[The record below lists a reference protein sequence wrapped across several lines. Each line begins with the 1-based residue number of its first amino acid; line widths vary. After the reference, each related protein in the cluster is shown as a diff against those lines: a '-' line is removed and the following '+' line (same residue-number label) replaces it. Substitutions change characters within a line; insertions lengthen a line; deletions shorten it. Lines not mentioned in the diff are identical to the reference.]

1 MTQIP
6 SEARTSPESELAAVV
21 AEALELAD
29 AQLVI
34 NKSLAPFVFM
44 LDADGTIHRG
54 EVPKEIQGTM
64 PPDPLLSVKLT
75 VDLFSGH
82 AENLLAMVA
91 VLDPQAGKNEDTLH
105 LWAEHRNGISQ
116 IIRVDFTR
124 KKFLKHPT
132 FSEPRT
138 EAQDA
143 HVWTGEAPATAGE
156 WWHEGLSEQA
166 IQDVFDLVGAAVPF
180 AQEQLGKNGSL
191 APYGVTTD
199 RMGEIA
205 HHMAYQEA
213 NENDDVDAVESLQ
226 LMAQGFR
233 QELESLRGTCVISDV
248 RLTPSNGEGVA
259 VDALRLHIEHTEGL
273 SMLLLKPYEIDEQSQ
288 TVAFGETAVLPTP
301 AQVWS
306 A

>member
-21 AEALELAD
+21 AEALKLAD

-34 NKSLAPFVFM
+34 NKSFAPFVFM
-44 LDADGTIHRG
+44 LDTDGSVHRG

-75 VDLFSGH
+75 IDLFSGH

-105 LWAEHRNGISQ
+105 LWAEHRSGISQ

-132 FSEPRT
+132 MSDPRV
-138 EAQDA
+138 EAQQPY
-143 HVWTGEAPATAGE
+143 VWADGAAPAEE

-180 AQEQLGKNGSL
+180 GQDQLGKNGSL

-199 RMGEIA
+199 LTGEIA
-205 HHMAYQEA
+205 HHMSYQEPT
-213 NENDDVDAVESLQ
+213 EDDEVDSEESLQ
-226 LMAQGFR
+226 LLTDGFR
-233 QELESLRGTCVISDV
+233 QGIQSLRGTCVISDV

-259 VDALRLHIEHTEGL
+259 FDALRLHIEHTEGL
-273 SMLLLKPYEIDEQSQ
+273 SMLLLKPYEIDEQSR
-288 TVAFGETAVLPTP
+288 TVAFGETAVMPTP
-301 AQVWS
+301 ARVWS

>member
-6 SEARTSPESELAAVV
+6 SEDRTSPESELAAVV
-21 AEALELAD
+21 AEALKLAD

-34 NKSLAPFVFM
+34 NKSFAPFVFM
-44 LDADGTIHRG
+44 LGTDGTIHRG

-75 VDLFSGH
+75 IDLFSGH

-105 LWAEHRNGISQ
+105 FWAEHRSGISQ

-124 KKFLKHPT
+124 KKFLKHPVL
-132 FSEPRT
+132 SDPRV
-138 EAQDA
+138 EAQDPY
-143 HVWTGEAPATAGE
+143 VWAGGAAPAEE

-166 IQDVFDLVGAAVPF
+166 IQDVFDLVGVAVPF
-180 AQEQLGKNGSL
+180 AQDQLSKNGAL

-199 RMGEIA
+199 LTGEIG
-205 HHMAYQEA
+205 HHMGYQEP
-213 NENDDVDAVESLQ
+213 NEDGEVDSEESLQ
-226 LMAQGFR
+226 LLTDGFR
-233 QELESLRGTCVISDV
+233 QDVESLRGTCVISDV
-248 RLTPSNGEGVA
+248 RVRPNDGEGA
-259 VDALRLHIEHTEGL
+259 AFDALRLHLEHTEGL
-273 SMLLLKPYEIDEQSQ
+273 SMLILKPYEIDEQSRS
-288 TVAFGETAVLPTP
+288 VAFGETAVMPT
-301 AQVWS
+301 AARVWS

>member
-21 AEALELAD
+21 AEALKLAD

-44 LDADGTIHRG
+44 LDTAGTIHRG

-75 VDLFSGH
+75 IDLFSGN

-91 VLDPQAGKNEDTLH
+91 VLDPRASKNEDTLH
-105 LWAEHRNGISQ
+105 LWAEHRSGISQ

-124 KKFLKHPT
+124 KKFLKHPVLGD
-132 FSEPRT
+132 PRV
-138 EAQDA
+138 EAQESY
-143 HVWTGEAPATAGE
+143 VWNGEGTNAAEE

-180 AQEQLGKNGSL
+180 AQDQLGKNGSL

-199 RMGEIA
+199 LGGEIGQ
-205 HHMAYQEA
+205 HMAYQDP
-213 NENDDVDAVESLQ
+213 NDDDEIDSAESVR
-226 LMAQGFR
+226 MMTEGFR
-233 QELESLRGTCVISDV
+233 HKLESLRGTCIISDV
-248 RLTPSNGEGVA
+248 RLTPSSGEGVA
-259 VDALRLHIEHTEGL
+259 LDALRLHIEHTEGL

-288 TVAFGETAVLPTP
+288 TVAFGETAVVPTP

>member
-6 SEARTSPESELAAVV
+6 AEARMSPESELAAVV

-34 NKSLAPFVFM
+34 NKSFAPFVFM

-64 PPDPLLSVKLT
+64 PPDPLLAVKLT
-75 VDLFSGH
+75 IDLFSGH

-91 VLDPQAGKNEDTLH
+91 VLDPQAGKNEDSLH
-105 LWAEHRNGISQ
+105 LWAEHRSGISQ

-124 KKFLKHPT
+124 KKFLKHP
-132 FSEPRT
+132 SLGDPRV
-138 EAQDA
+138 EAQEP
-143 HVWTGEAPATAGE
+143 HVWAGGAAPAADE

-180 AQEQLGKNGSL
+180 AQDQLGKNGSL
-191 APYGVTTD
+191 APYGLTTD
-199 RMGEIA
+199 LTGEIG
-205 HHMAYQEA
+205 HHMAYQEPD
-213 NENDDVDAVESLQ
+213 EDDEIDSAESV
-226 LMAQGFR
+226 LMMTEGFR
-233 QELESLRGTCVISDV
+233 QKLESLRGTCVISDV
-248 RLTPSNGEGVA
+248 RLTPSNGEGVGL
-259 VDALRLHIEHTEGL
+259 DALRLHIEHTEGL
-273 SMLLLKPYEIDEQSQ
+273 SMLLLKPYEIDEQSRA
-288 TVAFGETAVLPTP
+288 VAFGETAVIPTP

-306 A
+306 E

>member
-21 AEALELAD
+21 AEALRLAD

-34 NKSLAPFVFM
+34 NKGFAPFVFM

-54 EVPKEIQGTM
+54 EVPQEIQGTM
-64 PPDPLLSVKLT
+64 PPDPMLSVKLT
-75 VDLFSGH
+75 IDLFSDH

-91 VLDPQAGKNEDTLH
+91 VLDPQAGKKEDTLH
-105 LWAEHRNGISQ
+105 LWAEHRSGISQ

-124 KKFLKHPT
+124 KKFLKHPVL
-132 FSEPRT
+132 SDPRV
-138 EAQDA
+138 EAQEPY
-143 HVWTGEAPATAGE
+143 VWNGEGTNAAEE

-166 IQDVFDLVGAAVPF
+166 IQDVFNLVGAAVPF
-180 AQEQLGKNGSL
+180 AQDQLAKNGSL
-191 APYGVTTD
+191 APYGVTAD
-199 RMGEIA
+199 LGGEIGQ
-205 HHMAYQEA
+205 HMAYHDP
-213 NENDDVDAVESLQ
+213 NEDDEIDSAESVR
-226 LMAQGFR
+226 MMTEGFR
-233 QELESLRGTCVISDV
+233 HKMESLRGTCIISDV
-248 RLTPSNGEGVA
+248 RLTPSSGEGVA
-259 VDALRLHIEHTEGL
+259 LDALRLHIEHTEGL

-288 TVAFGETAVLPTP
+288 AVAFGETAVVPTP

>member
-6 SEARTSPESELAAVV
+6 SEDRTSPESELAAVV
-21 AEALELAD
+21 AEALKLAD

-34 NKSLAPFVFM
+34 NKSFAPFVFM
-44 LDADGTIHRG
+44 LGTDGTIHRG

-75 VDLFSGH
+75 IDLFSGN

-105 LWAEHRNGISQ
+105 FWAEHRSGISQ

-124 KKFLKHPT
+124 KKFLKHPVL
-132 FSEPRT
+132 SDPRV
-138 EAQDA
+138 EAQEPY
-143 HVWTGEAPATAGE
+143 VWAGGAAPAEE

-166 IQDVFDLVGAAVPF
+166 IQDVFDLVGVAVPF
-180 AQEQLGKNGSL
+180 AQDQLSKNGAL

-199 RMGEIA
+199 LTGEIG
-205 HHMAYQEA
+205 HHMGYQEP
-213 NENDDVDAVESLQ
+213 NEDGEVDSEESLQ
-226 LMAQGFR
+226 LLTDGFR
-233 QELESLRGTCVISDV
+233 QDVESLRGTCVISDV
-248 RLTPSNGEGVA
+248 RVRPSDGEGA
-259 VDALRLHIEHTEGL
+259 AFDALRLHLEHTEGL
-273 SMLLLKPYEIDEQSQ
+273 SMLILKPYEVDEQSRS
-288 TVAFGETAVLPTP
+288 VAFGETAVTPT
-301 AQVWS
+301 AARVWS